1 MLGRGGDKKEADY
14 LGALDKAHANSWIT
28 DKAALNAGYLVCEH
42 LDSGLP
48 PRGSSVDLIAVQH
61 LCPVYA
67 SGFRVLEQKTISGT
81 FTVFD
86 TNEWAVSDYGDVCF
100 PTGGYGDINS
110 STQVIVHNSED
121 RELARSDL
129 GTGTIGVLNGC
140 EFKFDLTLDEGESV
154 YILEVGHRGEISYTW
169 EEISKPEAVGLSLGD
184 L

>member
-1 MLGRGGDKKEADY
+1 MSVSRPEAM
-14 LGALDKAHANSWIT
+14 
-28 DKAALNAGYLVCEH
+28 
-42 LDSGLP
+42 
-48 PRGSSVDLIAVQH
+48 
-61 LCPVYA
+61 
-67 SGFRVLEQKTISGT
+67 GT
-81 FTVFD
+81 ST
-86 TNEWAVSDYGDVCF
+86 AQPKS
-100 PTGGYGDINS
+100 S
-110 STQVIVHNSED
+110 STTQED